1 MNNGY
6 PIVCEFQKSN
16 FGLKKD
22 SFFLLRLLCLLKHS
36 SFFESVL
43 IHIQNDIY
51 YPNLLEKLTH
61 LVYSVIQNHA
71 FVDGNKRTALAC
83 GAYFLGLNGYDKKID
98 NYLDIMEDVVVNVA
112 SNQTTKQELNLIL
125 EEIIYDRLVKKL
137 PLIL

>member
-1 MNNGY
+1 MTKSLAFNYFEVEQVITLHNN
-6 PIVCEFQKSN
+6 IISISS
-16 FGLKKD
+16 GLLGVLD
-22 SFFLLRLLCLLKHS
+22 QGRL
-36 SFFESVL
+36 ESVL

-125 EEIIYDRLVKKL
+125 EEIIYGRLVKKL

>member
-1 MNNGY
+1 MTKSLAFNYFEVEQVITLHNN
-6 PIVCEFQKSN
+6 IISISS
-16 FGLKKD
+16 GLLGVLD
-22 SFFLLRLLCLLKHS
+22 RGRL
-36 SFFESVL
+36 ESVL

-125 EEIIYDRLVKKL
+125 EEIIYGRLVKKL